1 MSNPFLVSEPGQASP
16 GGFDPN
22 GRVVDAGR
30 PVAWLTRGWNLFMKN
45 PGMWIAITVA
55 VLAILVVLG
64 MVPVVGQLAANF
76 LILIFA
82 AGLMLGCR
90 SLEQGGELR
99 FEHLFAG
106 FRQNTGNLVMVGVL
120 YLVGLVAIMVVT
132 FAVTGGGALT
142 GAMMG
147 HGAGMAM
154 AAGSLL
160 VAMLFMLVLMV
171 PLVMG
176 VWFAPALV
184 IFHDTAP
191 LAAMKASFSAC
202 LRNILP
208 FLVYSVILLILGFVA
223 AIPFML
229 GFLLLVPVLVGAQ
242 YASYT
247 DIFE

>member
-1 MSNPFLVSEPGQASP
+1 MNNPFLVAEPDRPSS

-22 GRVVDAGR
+22 GRIVDAGR
-30 PVAWLTRGWNLFMKN
+30 PFAWLGRGWNLFVKN
-45 PGMWIAITVA
+45 PGMWIGLTVA
-55 VLAILVVLG
+55 MLAILVVLA
-64 MVPVVGQLAANF
+64 MVPVIGQLAVNF

-82 AGLMLGCR
+82 AGLLLGCR

-106 FRQNTGNLVMVGVL
+106 FGQNAGNLVLLGVL

-132 FAVTGGGALT
+132 FAVTGGSVLT
-142 GAMMG
+142 GAMME
-147 HGAGMAM
+147 HGMGMAM
-154 AAGSLL
+154 AAGGLL
-160 VAMLFMLVLMV
+160 VALLVMLVLMV
-171 PLVMG
+171 PLAMG

-184 IFHDTAP
+184 IFHDMTP

-202 LRNILP
+202 MRNVLP
-208 FLVYSVILLILGFVA
+208 LLVYSVILFVLLFIA

-229 GFLLLVPVLVGAQ
+229 GFLVLVPVLVGAQ

>member
-1 MSNPFLVSEPGQASP
+1 MNNPFIVAEPSP
-16 GGFDPN
+16 RPEGGFDPN

-30 PVAWLTRGWNLFMKN
+30 PVAWLKQGWNLFMKN

-55 VLAILVVLG
+55 VLAILVVLS
-64 MVPVVGQLAANF
+64 MVPMVGQLAANF
-76 LILIFA
+76 LILVFA

-106 FRQNTGNLVMVGVL
+106 FRQNTGNLVMVGVF
-120 YLVGLVAIMVVT
+120 YLVGLVAIMLVT
-132 FAVTGGGALT
+132 MAVTGGGALT
-142 GAMMG
+142 GALMG

-160 VAMLFMLVLMV
+160 VALLVMLILMV

-176 VWFAPALV
+176 IWFAPALV
-184 IFHDTAP
+184 IFHDMAP
-191 LAAMKASFSAC
+191 MAAVKASFSVC
-202 LRNILP
+202 LRNVLP
-208 FLVYSVILLILGFVA
+208 FLVYSVILFVLGFIA
-223 AIPFML
+223 ALPFGL

-242 YASYT
+242 YASYM